1 MKKSIVLIA
10 IATICLTTTSCSS
23 FKDKGLTD
31 YYTLYDKKIDKIKV
45 PPFLLNT
52 LAGKAEL
59 KPILKYIQSA
69 ELVTVNNATSKM
81 KKNLQSAIKYDQFQK
96 YFDFNLAGEPITM
109 YAIEE
114 NEVVKNIIF
123 SIQSGENIKLID
135 AKVNVPF
142 SEFEKVLSK
151 L

>member
-10 IATICLTTTSCSS
+10 LATICYTTTSCSS

-31 YYTLYDKKIDKIKV
+31 YYSLYDKKIDKIKV

-123 SIQSGENIKLID
+123 SIQSGENIRLID

>member
-1 MKKSIVLIA
+1 MKKGIIIIA
-10 IATICLTTTSCSS
+10 IASISFITTSCSS
-23 FKDKGLTD
+23 FKDKGLND
-31 YYTLYDKKIDKIKV
+31 YYSLYEKKIDKIKV

-59 KPILKYIQSA
+59 KPILKYIQTA

-81 KKNLQSAIKYDQFQK
+81 KKNLESAIKYDQFQK
-96 YFDFNLAGEPITM
+96 YFNFDLGGEPITM

-114 NEVVKNIIF
+114 NDVVKNIIF
-123 SIQSGENIKLID
+123 SIQSGENIRLVD